1 MHGRTERKSQEH
13 VMVSRF
19 LALVAQEMKVV
30 TPWGKDDEFAVVMDG
45 QGSMGRAEDRAADL
59 GYLDWR

>member
-19 LALVAQEMKVV
+19 LALVVQEMKVV
-30 TPWGKDDEFAVVMDG
+30 IPWGKDDEFAVVMDG
-45 QGSMGRAEDRAADL
+45 QGSMGRAENRAADL
-59 GYLDWR
+59 

>member
-1 MHGRTERKSQEH
+1 
-13 VMVSRF
+13 MVSRF

-30 TPWGKDDEFAVVMDG
+30 IPWGKDDEFAVVMDG
-45 QGSMGRAEDRAADL
+45 QGSMGRAKDRAADL